1 MMLVLLTVIILTRN
15 IELKRWDTL
24 SSWRLVYGRRKTG
37 KTFFVKEFTKWD
49 HYFFV
54 RRDGMVIDEK
64 NEILAY
70 ETFFEIFKREL
81 DKKSIVIDEFHRLPE
96 EFLDYL
102 HYLGNSGELT
112 LISSML
118 WSINQLF
125 EPGSPLLGLFSEF
138 RFSLV
143 DERDLILSLNG
154 RLKNSE
160 LIEASVYLKEPWL
173 VNSYQ
178 KNVRNFLTKIF
189 YESKLTVPRLLGEVF
204 REEDRRLSNV
214 YEGIMRATSDGKNKT
229 TEMADLLYSRRLI
242 PKNDPGYLHTY
253 LKNMINMGLMEKI
266 PVINTNKFLYSHVS
280 PIMDAYYYLDEKYT
294 FSEMDVSE
302 EQIEKVV
309 EILIPRHVEQFYR
322 NLLAKIFGLQKGV
335 VITNDLE
342 VDIALTDFKKIKV
355 VAEVKWKK
363 SVSRTEIS
371 RVEENLNKFEVK
383 KILIVP
389 KKQVL
394 EREPKDVEVWDIQRI
409 IEVVKEGRI
418 LDNQLR

>member
-1 MMLVLLTVIILTRN
+1 MIMLTRN
-15 IELKRWDTL
+15 IDLSRWDKL

-37 KTFFVKEFTKWD
+37 KTFFVKEFTEWD

-64 NEILAY
+64 NEILSY
-70 ETFFEIFKREL
+70 EAFFEIFKREL
-81 DKKSIVIDEFHRLPE
+81 DKKSIVIDEFHRLPD

-102 HYLGNSGELT
+102 HYLGTSGELT

-143 DERDLILSLNG
+143 DERDLILSLNE
-154 RLKNSE
+154 RLNNSE
-160 LIEASVYLKEPWL
+160 LIEASAYLKEPWL
-173 VNSYQ
+173 VNSYSYQ
-178 KNVRNFLTKIF
+178 EPVRDFLTKIF

-204 REEDRRLSNV
+204 REEDRRMSNV

-229 TEMADLLYSRRLI
+229 TEMADVLYSRRII

-253 LKNMINMGLMEKI
+253 LKNMINMGLMEKL
-266 PVINTNKFLYSHVS
+266 PVINTNKFLYYHVS

-294 FSEMDVSE
+294 FSEMDVSQ

-322 NLLAKIFGLQKGV
+322 NLLAKIFGLRKGV
-335 VITNDLE
+335 AITNDLE
-342 VDIALTDFKKIKV
+342 VDIVLTDFKKIKV

-371 RVEENLNKFEVK
+371 RVEENLNKFDAR

-389 KKQVL
+389 HKQII
-394 EREPKDVEVWDIQRI
+394 EREPEGVEVWDIQRVI
-409 IEVVKEGRI
+409 KAVKEGKI
-418 LDNQLR
+418 LDN